1 MAMLPI
7 CDNCL
12 LAEEV
17 NIEVK
22 EGKNNLSLKKVI
34 IFPQRKK

>member
-12 LAEEV
+12 LAEKQSNEIKEE
-17 NIEVK
+17 NIPF
-22 EGKNNLSLKKVI
+22 KKI
-34 IFPQRKK
+34 INFPQRKR